1 MLIGVV
7 GLIGSGKGTVSD
19 RLEQKHNFRKDS
31 FAKSLK
37 DAVSSM
43 FNWNREML
51 EGKTDESRAWREKPD
66 VFWSKRFGKDVTPR
80 WVLQYFGTEVMR
92 QGMHDSIWID
102 SCMAR
107 YDGKPTVI
115 ADTRF
120 ENEIKIIR
128 EMGGSILLVKRG
140 QDPDWFTDYVEG
152 NVVPKNVHLSEYA
165 WAKSEYDN
173 LITNDGTLEELH
185 SKIDDLVISNKITN
199 TPAEP
204 TGTTQPLAIGANSF

>member
-31 FAKSLK
+31 FARSLK

-43 FNWNREML
+43 FNWDREML

-165 WAKSEYDN
+165 WAKSEYDH
-173 LITNDGTLEELH
+173 LITNDGTLEDLH
-185 SKIDDLVISNKITN
+185 SKIDDLIVSNKITH
-199 TPAEP
+199 TPPES
-204 TGTTQPLAIGANSF
+204 TGTAQPLAIGANSF

>member
-31 FAKSLK
+31 FARSLK

-43 FNWNREML
+43 FNWDREML

-152 NVVPKNVHLSEYA
+152 NVVPKNIHLSEYA
-165 WAKSEYDN
+165 WAKSEYDH
-173 LITNDGTLEELH
+173 LITNDGTLENLH
-185 SKIDDLVISNKITN
+185 SKIDNLIVSDKITH
-199 TPAEP
+199 TPTES

>member
-1 MLIGVV
+1 MLVGVV

-43 FNWNREML
+43 FNWDREML

-152 NVVPKNVHLSEYA
+152 NVVPKNIHLSEYA
-165 WAKSEYDN
+165 WAKSEYDH
-173 LITNDGTLEELH
+173 LITNDGTLENLH
-185 SKIDDLVISNKITN
+185 SKIDNLIVSDKITH
-199 TPAEP
+199 TPTES

>member
-43 FNWNREML
+43 FNWDREML

-165 WAKSEYDN
+165 WAKSEYDH

-185 SKIDDLVISNKITN
+185 SKIDNLVISNKITN

>member
-43 FNWNREML
+43 FNWDREML

-165 WAKSEYDN
+165 WAKSEYDH
-173 LITNDGTLEELH
+173 LITNDGTLEDLH
-185 SKIDDLVISNKITN
+185 SKIDDLIVSDKITH
-199 TPAEP
+199 TPTES
-204 TGTTQPLAIGANSF
+204 TGTTHPLALGANSF

>member
-19 RLEQKHNFRKDS
+19 RLDQKHNFRKDS

-43 FNWNREML
+43 FNWDREML

-120 ENEIKIIR
+120 ENEIKTIR

-165 WAKSEYDN
+165 WAKSEYDH

-185 SKIDDLVISNKITN
+185 SKIDNLVISDKITN
-199 TPAEP
+199 TPAES

>member
-19 RLEQKHNFRKDS
+19 RLDQKHNFRKDS

-43 FNWNREML
+43 FNWDREML

-120 ENEIKIIR
+120 ENEIKTIR

-165 WAKSEYDN
+165 WAKSEYDH

-185 SKIDDLVISNKITN
+185 SKIDNLVISNKITN
-199 TPAEP
+199 TPAES

>member
-43 FNWNREML
+43 FNWDREML

-152 NVVPKNVHLSEYA
+152 NVVPKNIHLSEYA
-165 WAKSEYDN
+165 WAKSEYDH
-173 LITNDGTLEELH
+173 LITNDGTLEDLH
-185 SKIDDLVISNKITN
+185 SKIDDLIVSDKITH
-199 TPAEP
+199 TPTES
-204 TGTTQPLAIGANSF
+204 TGTTQSLAIGTNSF

>member
-43 FNWNREML
+43 FNWDREML
-51 EGKTDESRAWREKPD
+51 EGKTDQSRAWREKPD
-66 VFWSKRFGKDVTPR
+66 TFWSKRFGKDVTPR

-92 QGMHDSIWID
+92 HGMHDAIWVD

-165 WAKSEYDN
+165 WAKSEYDH
-173 LITNDGTLEELH
+173 LITNDGTLEDLH
-185 SKIDDLVISNKITN
+185 SKIDDLIVRDKITH
-199 TPAEP
+199 TPSES
-204 TGTTQPLAIGANSF
+204 TGTTQSLAIGTNSF

>member
-51 EGKTDESRAWREKPD
+51 EGKTDDSRAWREKPD

-92 QGMHDSIWID
+92 QGMHDAIWID
-102 SCMAR
+102 SCIAR

-120 ENEIKIIR
+120 ENEIKTIK
-128 EMGGSILLVKRG
+128 EMGGTILLVKRG
-140 QDPDWFTDYVEG
+140 QNPDWFTDYIEG
-152 NVVPKNVHLSEYA
+152 NIVPKNVHSSEYA
-165 WAKSEYDN
+165 WAKSEYDH
-173 LITNDGTLEELH
+173 LITNNGTLEELH
-185 SKIDDLVISNKITN
+185 QKIDDLIISNKITN
-199 TPAEP
+199 TPAES
-204 TGTTQPLAIGANSF
+204 TGATQPLAIGANSF

>member
-19 RLEQKHNFRKDS
+19 RLEQKHHFRKDS

-43 FNWNREML
+43 FNWDREML

-152 NVVPKNVHLSEYA
+152 NIVPKNIHLSEYA
-165 WAKSEYDN
+165 WAKSEYDH
-173 LITNDGTLEELH
+173 LITNDGTLEDLH
-185 SKIDDLVISNKITN
+185 SKIDDLIVSDKITH
-199 TPAEP
+199 TPTES

>member
-31 FAKSLK
+31 FARSLK

-43 FNWNREML
+43 FNWDREML
-51 EGKTDESRAWREKPD
+51 EGKTEQSRAWREKPD

-152 NVVPKNVHLSEYA
+152 NVVPKNIHLSEYA
-165 WAKSEYDN
+165 WAKSEYDH
-173 LITNDGTLEELH
+173 LITNDGTLENLH
-185 SKIDDLVISNKITN
+185 SKIDNLIVSDKITH
-199 TPAEP
+199 TPTES

>member
-31 FAKSLK
+31 FARSLK

-43 FNWNREML
+43 FNWDREML
-51 EGKTDESRAWREKPD
+51 EGKTEQSRAWREKPD

-165 WAKSEYDN
+165 WAKSEYDH
-173 LITNDGTLEELH
+173 LITNDGTLEDLH
-185 SKIDDLVISNKITN
+185 SKIDDLIVSDKIADSPSKSTD
-199 TPAEP
+199 TA
-204 TGTTQPLAIGANSF
+204 QPLAIGANSF

>member
-43 FNWNREML
+43 FNWDREML

-66 VFWSKRFGKDVTPR
+66 VFWSKRFSKDVTPR

-165 WAKSEYDN
+165 WAKSEYDH
-173 LITNDGTLEELH
+173 LITNDGTLEDLH
-185 SKIDDLVISNKITN
+185 SKIDDLIVSDKITH
-199 TPAEP
+199 TPTES

>member
-43 FNWNREML
+43 FNWDREML

-165 WAKSEYDN
+165 WAKSEYDH

-185 SKIDDLVISNKITN
+185 LKIDNLVISNKITD
-199 TPAEP
+199 TPAES

>member
-31 FAKSLK
+31 FARSLK

-43 FNWNREML
+43 FNWDREML

-92 QGMHDSIWID
+92 QGMHDAIWID

-165 WAKSEYDN
+165 WAKSEYDH

-185 SKIDDLVISNKITN
+185 SKIDDLIVSDKITH
-199 TPAEP
+199 TPSES

>member
-31 FAKSLK
+31 FARSLK

-43 FNWNREML
+43 FNWDREML
-51 EGKTDESRAWREKPD
+51 EGKTEQSRAWREKPD

-165 WAKSEYDN
+165 WAKSEYDH
-173 LITNDGTLEELH
+173 LITNDGTLEDLH
-185 SKIDDLVISNKITN
+185 SKIDDLIVSDKITH
-199 TPAEP
+199 TPTES

>member
-31 FAKSLK
+31 FARSLK

-43 FNWNREML
+43 FNWDREML

-165 WAKSEYDN
+165 WAKSEYDH
-173 LITNDGTLEELH
+173 LITNDGTLEDLH
-185 SKIDDLVISNKITN
+185 SKIDDLIVSDKITH
-199 TPAEP
+199 TPTES
-204 TGTTQPLAIGANSF
+204 TGATQPLAIGANSF